1 MVKKITVSDMIDRFG
16 KRRVLRALTKRKF
29 RNKRRAEERK
39 TGQKNFGFKKG
50 GQIEEGLLI
59 MIEEKKKGGDA
70 RKKLGPGA
78 RLGAVGSGIR
88 NKDLAPPTMRDRFK
102 RRKEKKAG
110 GGITGQ
116 SKLVD
121 LKKKYGSMKKGIRVK
136 GKGKSFME
144 QYKKRVY
151 GRAGGGSMVQGPMK
165 RARGSGAAIKGTK
178 FQGTF

>member
-1 MVKKITVSDMIDRFG
+1 
-16 KRRVLRALTKRKF
+16 
-29 RNKRRAEERK
+29 
-39 TGQKNFGFKKG
+39 
-50 GQIEEGLLI
+50 
-59 MIEEKKKGGDA
+59 
-70 RKKLGPGA
+70 
-78 RLGAVGSGIR
+78 
-88 NKDLAPPTMRDRFK
+88 
-102 RRKEKKAG
+102 
-110 GGITGQ
+110 
-116 SKLVD
+116 LVD

>member
-1 MVKKITVSDMIDRFG
+1 MIDRFG

-78 RLGAVGSGIR
+78 ILGAVGSGIR
-88 NKDLAPPTMRDRFK
+88 NKDLAPPNARDRFK
-102 RRKEKKAG
+102 KGTGPGGKEKKAG

>member
-1 MVKKITVSDMIDRFG
+1 MIDRFG

-144 QYKKRVY
+144 QYKKRGY

>member
-1 MVKKITVSDMIDRFG
+1 MIDRFG

-50 GQIEEGLLI
+50 GQIEKGLLI